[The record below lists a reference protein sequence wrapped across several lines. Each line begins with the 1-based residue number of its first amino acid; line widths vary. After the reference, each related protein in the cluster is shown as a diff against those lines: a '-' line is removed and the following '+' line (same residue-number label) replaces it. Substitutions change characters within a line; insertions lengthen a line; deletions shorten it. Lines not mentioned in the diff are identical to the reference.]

1 MKLDEEGRLLTLVKS
16 PPDSAEFKS
25 AYSTVGKRL
34 RQAIIL
40 RGLYE
45 ELFVIDSNG
54 VIILSTNIFQEGK
67 TLRNEPSFQQILQEV
82 SLQPPAFSE
91 TLGHFSVLA
100 TRPITEQGK
109 PLGAL
114 LGRAGLAVLD
124 GFVSDRNGMGRTG
137 EIYLVN
143 PGFVL
148 LTETHFGT
156 PGSTLIRTNAT
167 NAAING
173 HTTGAAVYSSYRA
186 TLVVGHYRW
195 LPDLQLALIAEQ
207 EQSEAFENSRFL
219 LLVGSSI
226 SAVLITIAMI
236 AAFFITRSISN
247 PIVEMAQVAE
257 QIEAGNLDRTVNIH
271 RDDEIGTL
279 ATAFNNMITRLRG
292 LIGSLEMRVADRTK
306 ALAAS
311 TEVSRRLSTILDE
324 QSLVSAVVDEVQ
336 SAFNYYHAHIYLLDA
351 AGENLIMMG
360 GTGDVGRLMLMR
372 GHSLPVGRGLVGRA
386 AAKSETVLVP
396 DVSKDPQWLPNT
408 LLPDTRAE
416 AAVPITLGSK
426 VLGVL
431 DIQHNIVNGLQPDD
445 IDLLQAIAS
454 QVAIGLQNARS
465 YTQAQ
470 RQADYE
476 SMLNAINEKIQTA
489 TTIEDVTQIAAR
501 ELGQAL
507 GASRIS
513 VQIGKTN
520 AVLITVI
527 TLLTVLQVSLT
538 NQLGANMQGL
548 SHSTA
553 NNVAN
558 HVASEI
564 ARLQLLARNQTII
577 NDVRAI
583 NTSYGGSEPFA
594 LEQIQKL
601 DAKWITAA
609 QNDPLL
615 TLGQSVTSAAELRQ
629 FTQADP
635 NNFDLVTTDRYGGTV
650 AHTTPPSRFDLRLE
664 SWRVAAYS
672 NGKGAVYIGPASY
685 DAARG
690 FYLTLAVPIFT
701 SDGAEVIGT
710 LHTRYRLTA
719 IVNQLGQ
726 ASGHDK
732 TIDLYLVS
740 ADGTRLDTA
749 SGNVQI
755 SLEERS
761 YLTQDTWRT
770 GSFGSVPS
778 LIAYSLV
785 SFSPGIYDELRLPW
799 TIIARQDLDRSLAPV
814 QSTVLLVIVFAVI
827 GLVVAILFTFFVANE
842 LVRPLAE

>member
-1 MKLDEEGRLLTLVKS
+1 MTQLTTPLADRQTKQRQISTKQIILFGAALTIVLVVIFIIAYIQLGAWQVLAVALTYLAVGFAFPFAYYFTRRGNLNLTGYILLGVVIVNYAAAQMLLANATLYLIIGGILLVIFLGSLTLPNRWYIWLPLAILFIGIRFIDDAPLFPRYDITQSTLLSVVLPSGAFAGGAANFLLLIRVLRASSIRMRLLAAFAAAVLLPALVTASSDTIIGNSNAENETINRLQAVAAIKESQINAWAGELKSNLDIEMKLDEEGRLLTLVKS

-40 RGLYE
+40 RQLYE

-67 TLRNEPSFQQILQEV
+67 TLRNEPFFQQILQEV

-156 PGSTLIRTNAT
+156 PGSTFIRTNAT
-167 NAAING
+167 NAAINR
-173 HTTGAAVYSSYRA
+173 HTTGAEVYSSYRA
-186 TLVVGHYRW
+186 TIVVGHYRW

-360 GTGDVGRLMLMR
+360 GTGDIGRLMLMR
-372 GHSLPVGRGLVGRA
+372 GHSIPVGRGLVGRA

-476 SMLNAINEKIQTA
+476 SMLNAINE
-489 TTIEDVTQIAAR
+489 
-501 ELGQAL
+501 
-507 GASRIS
+507 
-513 VQIGKTN
+513 
-520 AVLITVI
+520 
-527 TLLTVLQVSLT
+527 
-538 NQLGANMQGL
+538 
-548 SHSTA
+548 
-553 NNVAN
+553 
-558 HVASEI
+558 
-564 ARLQLLARNQTII
+564 
-577 NDVRAI
+577 
-583 NTSYGGSEPFA
+583 
-594 LEQIQKL
+594 
-601 DAKWITAA
+601 
-609 QNDPLL
+609 
-615 TLGQSVTSAAELRQ
+615 
-629 FTQADP
+629 
-635 NNFDLVTTDRYGGTV
+635 
-650 AHTTPPSRFDLRLE
+650 
-664 SWRVAAYS
+664 
-672 NGKGAVYIGPASY
+672 
-685 DAARG
+685 
-690 FYLTLAVPIFT
+690 
-701 SDGAEVIGT
+701 
-710 LHTRYRLTA
+710 
-719 IVNQLGQ
+719 
-726 ASGHDK
+726 
-732 TIDLYLVS
+732 
-740 ADGTRLDTA
+740 
-749 SGNVQI
+749 
-755 SLEERS
+755 
-761 YLTQDTWRT
+761 
-770 GSFGSVPS
+770 
-778 LIAYSLV
+778 
-785 SFSPGIYDELRLPW
+785 
-799 TIIARQDLDRSLAPV
+799 
-814 QSTVLLVIVFAVI
+814 
-827 GLVVAILFTFFVANE
+827 
-842 LVRPLAE
+842 

>member
-1 MKLDEEGRLLTLVKS
+1 MTQLTTPLADRQTKQRQISTEQISLFGAALTIVLVVIFIIAYIQLGAWQVLAVALTYLAVGFAFPFAYYFTRRGNLNLTGYILLGVVIVNYAAAQMLLANATLYLIIGGILLVIFLGSLTLPNRWYIWLPLAILFIGIRFIDDAPLFPRYDITQSTLLSVVLPSGAFAGGAANFLLLIRVLRASSIRMRLLAAFAAAVLLPALVTASSDTIIGNSNAENETINRLQAVAAIKESQINAWAGELKSNLDIEMKLDEEGRLLTLVKS

-40 RGLYE
+40 RQLYE

-67 TLRNEPSFQQILQEV
+67 TLRNEPFFQQILQEV

-360 GTGDVGRLMLMR
+360 GTGDIGRLMLMR
-372 GHSLPVGRGLVGRA
+372 GHSIPVGRGLVGRA
-386 AAKSETVLVP
+386 AAKSETILVP

-431 DIQHNIVNGLQPDD
+431 DIQHNHRFAASDCQPSSHW
-445 IDLLQAIAS
+445 IAKCPLLHSSATTSRLRI
-454 QVAIGLQNARS
+454 N
-465 YTQAQ
+465 AQ
-470 RQADYE
+470 RHQRKD
-476 SMLNAINEKIQTA
+476 
-489 TTIEDVTQIAAR
+489 
-501 ELGQAL
+501 
-507 GASRIS
+507 
-513 VQIGKTN
+513 
-520 AVLITVI
+520 
-527 TLLTVLQVSLT
+527 
-538 NQLGANMQGL
+538 
-548 SHSTA
+548 
-553 NNVAN
+553 
-558 HVASEI
+558 
-564 ARLQLLARNQTII
+564 
-577 NDVRAI
+577 
-583 NTSYGGSEPFA
+583 
-594 LEQIQKL
+594 
-601 DAKWITAA
+601 
-609 QNDPLL
+609 
-615 TLGQSVTSAAELRQ
+615 
-629 FTQADP
+629 
-635 NNFDLVTTDRYGGTV
+635 
-650 AHTTPPSRFDLRLE
+650 
-664 SWRVAAYS
+664 S
-672 NGKGAVYIGPASY
+672 NGN
-685 DAARG
+685 DDR
-690 FYLTLAVPIFT
+690 
-701 SDGAEVIGT
+701 
-710 LHTRYRLTA
+710 RR
-719 IVNQLGQ
+719 
-726 ASGHDK
+726 
-732 TIDLYLVS
+732 
-740 ADGTRLDTA
+740 DTNSRA
-749 SGNVQI
+749 
-755 SLEERS
+755 
-761 YLTQDTWRT
+761 
-770 GSFGSVPS
+770 
-778 LIAYSLV
+778 
-785 SFSPGIYDELRLPW
+785 
-799 TIIARQDLDRSLAPV
+799 
-814 QSTVLLVIVFAVI
+814 
-827 GLVVAILFTFFVANE
+827 
-842 LVRPLAE
+842 

>member
-1 MKLDEEGRLLTLVKS
+1 MTQLTTPLADRQTKQRQISTKQIILFGAALTIVLVVIFIIAYIQLGAWQVLAVALTYLAVGFAFPFAYYFTRRGNLNLTGYILLGVVIVNYAAAQMLLANATLYLIIGGILLVIFLGSLTLPNRWYIWLPLAILFIGIRFIDDAPLFPRYDITQSTLLSVVLPSGAFAGGAANFLLLIRVLRASSIRMRLLAAFAAAVLLPALVTASSDTIIGNSNAENETINRLQAVAAIKESQINAWAGELKSNLDIEMKLDEEGRLLTLVKS

-40 RGLYE
+40 RQLYE

-67 TLRNEPSFQQILQEV
+67 TLRNEPFFQQILQEV

-91 TLGHFSVLA
+91 TIGHFSVLA

-156 PGSTLIRTNAT
+156 PGSTFIRTNAT

-386 AAKSETVLVP
+386 AAKSETILVP

-520 AVLITVI
+520 TH
-527 TLLTVLQVSLT
+527 Q
-538 NQLGANMQGL
+538 
-548 SHSTA
+548 
-553 NNVAN
+553 
-558 HVASEI
+558 
-564 ARLQLLARNQTII
+564 
-577 NDVRAI
+577 
-583 NTSYGGSEPFA
+583 
-594 LEQIQKL
+594 
-601 DAKWITAA
+601 
-609 QNDPLL
+609 
-615 TLGQSVTSAAELRQ
+615 
-629 FTQADP
+629 
-635 NNFDLVTTDRYGGTV
+635 
-650 AHTTPPSRFDLRLE
+650 
-664 SWRVAAYS
+664 
-672 NGKGAVYIGPASY
+672 
-685 DAARG
+685 
-690 FYLTLAVPIFT
+690 
-701 SDGAEVIGT
+701 
-710 LHTRYRLTA
+710 
-719 IVNQLGQ
+719 
-726 ASGHDK
+726 
-732 TIDLYLVS
+732 
-740 ADGTRLDTA
+740 
-749 SGNVQI
+749 
-755 SLEERS
+755 
-761 YLTQDTWRT
+761 
-770 GSFGSVPS
+770 
-778 LIAYSLV
+778 
-785 SFSPGIYDELRLPW
+785 
-799 TIIARQDLDRSLAPV
+799 
-814 QSTVLLVIVFAVI
+814 
-827 GLVVAILFTFFVANE
+827 
-842 LVRPLAE
+842 